1 MIMPKA
7 VISLFD
13 IINFISI
20 NILCAVKGIDV

>member
-13 IINFISI
+13 IIIFISI